1 MEDLMKVASYICTRY
16 EDENGKAINEMKL
29 QGLLYMAQRES
40 LIQNGEPLFN
50 GIFYG
55 WRFGPLLKE
64 IHLAFKEHTLNEVVP
79 QDVVDRMSPIMDKVF
94 TQYSHK
100 DPWSLSR
107 LTLGELSWKN
117 SRIGVPDDVSMGN
130 PMKLEDIRE
139 DARRIKERREILSY
153 LGLI

>member
-1 MEDLMKVASYICTRY
+1 MS
-16 EDENGKAINEMKL
+16 
-29 QGLLYMAQRES
+29 QRES
-40 LIQNGEPLFN
+40 FIQNGEPLFD
-50 GIFYG
+50 GVFYG

-64 IHLAFKEHTLNEVVP
+64 IHLAFKEHALNEVVS
-79 QDVVDRMSPIMDKVF
+79 QDVVDRMAPIMEKVF

-117 SRIGVPDDVSMGN
+117 SRAGVPDDVSMGN
-130 PMKLEDIRE
+130 SMRLEDIRE
-139 DARRIKERREILSY
+139 DARRIKERREMLSY

>member
-1 MEDLMKVASYICTRY
+1 MEDLLKVASYIGKRY
-16 EDENGKAINEMKL
+16 ENENGKAIDEMKL
-29 QGLLYMAQRES
+29 QRLLYLSQRES
-40 LIQNGEPLFN
+40 LIQNGEPLFD
-50 GIFYG
+50 GVFYG

-64 IHLAFKEHTLNEVVP
+64 IHLAFKEHTLDEVVS
-79 QDVVDRMSPIMDKVF
+79 QDVVDRMAPVMDKVF

-117 SRIGVPDDVSMGN
+117 SRVGIPDDANMGN
-130 PMKLEDIRE
+130 PMKLEDLRE

-153 LGLI
+153 LGLL

>member
-1 MEDLMKVASYICTRY
+1 MKVASYICTRY
-16 EDENGKAINEMKL
+16 ENENGKAIDELKL
-29 QGLLYMAQRES
+29 QGLLYMSQRES
-40 LIQNGEPLFN
+40 LIQNGEPLFE
-50 GIFYG
+50 GVFYG

-64 IHLAFKEHTLNEVVP
+64 IHIAFKGNTLNEVVS
-79 QDVVDRMSPIMDKVF
+79 QDTVDRMAPIMDKVF

-117 SRIGVPDDVSMGN
+117 SRAEVPDDANMGN
-130 PMKLEDIRE
+130 SMKLEDIRE

>member
-1 MEDLMKVASYICTRY
+1 MKVASYICTRY
-16 EDENGKAINEMKL
+16 EDENGKAIDEMKL
-29 QGLLYMAQRES
+29 QRLLYLAQRES

-50 GIFYG
+50 GVFYG

-64 IHLAFKEHTLNEVVP
+64 IHLAFKEHTLDEVVS
-79 QDVVDRMSPIMDKVF
+79 QDVVDRMAPVMDKVF

-117 SRIGVPDDVSMGN
+117 SRVGVPDDANMGN

-153 LGLI
+153 LGLL

>member
-16 EDENGKAINEMKL
+16 GDENGKAIDEMKL
-29 QGLLYMAQRES
+29 QGLLYMSQRES
-40 LIQNGEPLFN
+40 LIQNGEPLFT
-50 GIFYG
+50 GVFYG

-64 IHLAFKEHTLNEVVP
+64 IHLAYKEHALDEVVP
-79 QDVVDRMSPIMDKVF
+79 QDVVDRMSSIMNKVF

-117 SRIGVPDDVSMGN
+117 SRVGIPDDVSIGN

-153 LGLI
+153 LGLL

>member
-1 MEDLMKVASYICTRY
+1 MEDLREVASYICTRY
-16 EDENGKAINEMKL
+16 EDENSKAIDEMKL
-29 QGLLYMAQRES
+29 QRLLYLAQRES

-50 GIFYG
+50 EVFYG

-79 QDVVDRMSPIMDKVF
+79 QDTVDRMSPILDKVF

-100 DPWSLSR
+100 DSWSLSR
-107 LTLGELSWKN
+107 LTQGELSWKN
-117 SRIGVPDDVSMGN
+117 SRVGVPDDANMGN
-130 PMKLEDIRE
+130 PMKLEDLRE

>member
-16 EDENGKAINEMKL
+16 ENENGKAIDEMKL
-29 QGLLYMAQRES
+29 QRLLYLAQRES

-50 GIFYG
+50 EVFYG

-64 IHLAFKEHTLNEVVP
+64 IHLAFKEHTLNEVVS
-79 QDVVDRMSPIMDKVF
+79 QDVVDRISPILDKVF

-100 DPWSLSR
+100 DSWSLSR
-107 LTLGELSWKN
+107 LAQGELSWKN
-117 SRIGVPDDVSMGN
+117 SRVGIPDEVSMGN
-130 PMKLEDIRE
+130 PMKLEDLRE